1 MIGKEGKIIEIS
13 ILIFYES
20 GLNILWET
28 LFYYRTPCVG
38 VQSVAKSTKTIPR
51 YDNCTSVRGVHT
63 PSSSV
68 ESINSYTTIN
78 HPEWG
83 SSIAPS
89 TIVRPTVSE

>member
-13 ILIFYES
+13 MLIFYGKPSFIIEHPVWVS
-20 GLNILWET
+20 KVLQRVQKL
-28 LFYYRTPCVG
+28 YRDMTA
-38 VQSVAKSTKTIPR
+38 VQVYVV
-51 YDNCTSVRGVHT
+51 YDT
-63 PSSSV
+63 PSSSF